1 MKTARLPLLAALSWA
16 LSAHAAV
23 PDRAGEVT
31 FMIGEARI
39 TNGPD
44 AGSVLKRGSPVL
56 AGQQIETS
64 DNGHLHIRFVDGA
77 AVAVRPMTRLR
88 IDDYSYTPNDPS
100 QNRIRFFLQEGALRS
115 ITGKAGEANKER
127 FRINTPVA
135 AIGIRGTDFNV
146 QTTGDLTRASLFQ
159 GAIVLS
165 PLGGGCSAAALGP
178 CVGAT
183 ALELDER
190 LRGAYALQAGLSDT
204 MAQLVPKRLDA
215 VAKPPLATAGLL
227 PQPTRTDAVVAV
239 VASAPETSKPQNE
252 GFATEAVATSRVEQ
266 LAEIA
271 PSILPPTVEP
281 TPKPEVPVVRP
292 EVPVVK
298 PEIPVPRPTE
308 VALAHE
314 ANPQVWWGRWAA
326 YADPTNPGGTY
337 EARRIPGRSEN
348 IGGNQAQGLLRTY
361 MAGSQLPTGGGQAS
375 FALARY
381 EAHTLINGTYTPA
394 MITAASLSM
403 NFDTRRFATQLS
415 LAQANTALAS
425 MSAVGRIESDG
436 RFYSDSGQDMTLSGG
451 LANRGQQAGYAFE
464 RRLSLDTLL
473 FGATAWTR

>member
-1 MKTARLPLLAALSWA
+1 MKTACLPLLAALSWA

-31 FMIGEARI
+31 FLIGEARI
-39 TNGPD
+39 TSGPE
-44 AGSVLKRGSPVL
+44 AGTVLRRGSAVMP
-56 AGQQIETS
+56 GQQIETS

-88 IDDYSYTPNDPS
+88 IDDYTYAPNDPS

-115 ITGKAGEANKER
+115 ITGKAGEATKDR

-165 PLGGGCSAAALGP
+165 PLGGGCSASALGP
-178 CVGAT
+178 CVGAA
-183 ALELDER
+183 ALELDEHQR
-190 LRGAYALQAGLSDT
+190 SSYALQAGVSDP
-204 MAQLVPKRLDA
+204 MAQLVPKKLENGS
-215 VAKPPLATAGLL
+215 KPSLTPAGL
-227 PQPTRTDAVVAV
+227 PSQPTRTDTAVTVVA
-239 VASAPETSKPQNE
+239 AAPDTTKSQNE
-252 GFATEAVATSRVEQ
+252 GFATEAVASSRVEQ
-266 LAEIA
+266 LAEIV
-271 PSILPPTVEP
+271 PTILPSSIDPHPE
-281 TPKPEVPVVRP
+281 TPAKPEA
-292 EVPVVK
+292 
-298 PEIPVPRPTE
+298 PRPTE

-326 YADPTNPGGTY
+326 YADPADPGGTY
-337 EARRIPGRSEN
+337 DARRIPGRSEN
-348 IGGNQAQGLLRTY
+348 IGGNQVQGLLRTY
-361 MAGSQLPTGGGQAS
+361 LAGSQLPTSGGEVS

-381 EAHTLINGTYTPA
+381 EALTLTHGSYTPA
-394 MITAASLSM
+394 LITAASLTM

-415 LAQANTALAS
+415 VAPTDTSLVN
-425 MSAVGRIESDG
+425 MSAVGRIERDG
-436 RFYSDSGQDMTLSGG
+436 RFFSDSGQDMTLSGG
-451 LANRGQQAGYAFE
+451 LANRGQQAGYGFE
-464 RRLSLDTLL
+464 RPLSRDTLL

>member
-1 MKTARLPLLAALSWA
+1 MKTACLPLIAALSWA
-16 LSAHAAV
+16 FTAHAAV

-44 AGSVLKRGSPVL
+44 AGSVLRRGSPVL

-146 QTTGDLTRASLFQ
+146 QTTRDLTRASLFQ

-190 LRGAYALQAGLSDT
+190 QHSTFALQAGLSDT

-215 VAKPPLATAGLL
+215 GTKPPSTTANI
-227 PQPTRTDAVVAV
+227 PPHPTRTDTIVAAVT
-239 VASAPETSKPQNE
+239 SATETVKSQNE
-252 GFATEAVATSRVEQ
+252 GIATEAVAASRVEQ
-266 LAEIA
+266 LTEIA
-271 PSILPPTVEP
+271 PSILPPAVEP
-281 TPKPEVPVVRP
+281 TPKPEVPVVKP
-292 EVPVVK
+292 EVPVS
-298 PEIPVPRPTE
+298 RPTE

-314 ANPQVWWGRWAA
+314 ANAQIWWGRWAA
-326 YADPTNPGGTY
+326 YADPTDPGGTV
-337 EARRIPGRSEN
+337 EARSIPGRSK
-348 IGGNQAQGLLRTY
+348 IVGGNQVQGLLRTVV
-361 MAGSQLPTGGGQAS
+361 AGSQLPTSGGQAS
-375 FALARY
+375 FALADY
-381 EAHTLINGTYTPA
+381 EAHTLTNGSYTRA
-394 MITAASLSM
+394 MITAASLTM

-415 LAQANTALAS
+415 LAQADTALVS
-425 MSAVGRIESDG
+425 MSAVGKIERDGLFTSDA
-436 RFYSDSGQDMTLSGG
+436 GQDMIIRGA
-451 LANRGQQAGYAFE
+451 LANRGQQAGYGFE
-464 RRLSLDTLL
+464 RQLSLDTLL